1 MKDLKRYIEDL
12 ISKDEMWK
20 FYKNKEWI
28 ALKNKIL
35 EENHY
40 ECAMCKDKGII
51 TRYDITKDGKRKR
64 ITTVHHV
71 RHVREYPELALSRYY
86 TDETGQ
92 HINLIPVCKKCHNM
106 LHPEKRCRRYGKK
119 KYRNEERW

>member
-12 ISKDEMWK
+12 ISKDELWK

-51 TRYDITKDGKRKR
+51 TRYDIAKDGKRKR

-71 RHVREYPELALSRYY
+71 RHVRDYPELALSRYY

-92 HINLIPVCKKCHNM
+92 HTNLIPVCKKCHNV
-106 LHPEKRCRRYGKK
+106 LHPEKRHRRDGKK
-119 KYRNEERW
+119 QYRNEERW